1 MTSIKLSDLSLIAS
15 STLVN
20 FCPVEGMS
28 LLVTAVVTGLDATAF
43 TNGAAATPATST
55 VALPVVAKAFNA
67 TGKAPTIP
75 AVSPNT
81 ASLSNNL
88 LVNCFQSH

>member
-1 MTSIKLSDLSLIAS
+1 
-15 STLVN
+15 
-20 FCPVEGMS
+20 MS

-43 TNGAAATPATST
+43 TNGAAATPATSA
-55 VALPVVAKAFNA
+55 VALPVVAKPFKAI
-67 TGKAPTIP
+67 GKAPTIP

-88 LVNCFQSH
+88 LAAASEPLIAANLS